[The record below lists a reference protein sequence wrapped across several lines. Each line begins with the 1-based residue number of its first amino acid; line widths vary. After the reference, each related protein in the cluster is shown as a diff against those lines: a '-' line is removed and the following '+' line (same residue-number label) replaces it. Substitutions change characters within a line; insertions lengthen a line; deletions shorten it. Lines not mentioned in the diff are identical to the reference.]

1 MGDSFSRKQN
11 FLKWSITHPLLS
23 VMEQA
28 SFYVSYTRGRGRYSW
43 QKERALLELERRWR
57 GGEQWPQ
64 TSKTAWLILNCMYT
78 HSHDCIDY
86 SKRGHKSRR
95 RRRRKRPERP
105 GGISNSV
112 ATDAGS
118 STSSFPTPQLSPP
131 TSTGASEPSSVSRHA
146 DTHPANL
153 IDFNSPPLTPGE
165 NIGGM
170 MHTMNITEQ

>member
-1 MGDSFSRKQN
+1 MEYN
-11 FLKWSITHPLLS
+11 TPITLCYGAGIILC
-23 VMEQA
+23 EL
-28 SFYVSYTRGRGRYSW
+28 YTREREIQLAER
-43 QKERALLELERRWR
+43 ERALLELERRWR

-112 ATDAGS
+112 ATNAGS
-118 STSSFPTPQLSPP
+118 STPSFNASTSGNAPTPQLSPP
-131 TSTGASEPSSVSRHA
+131 TSTGASEPSSVNRHA

-165 NIGGM
+165 NISGM
-170 MHTMNITEQ
+170 MHTMNITE